1 MYPSGSWRNPP
12 PGTPVKG
19 EPDKDHQLG
28 QKVTDLQ
35 DPIARSNF
43 RVVVIKPDEVEAT
56 DISNPETARR
66 RKYTFVADAQDGKET
81 EDPNQTTIKE
91 PQLATPAAKSPEN
104 NFPNGGLH
112 AWLQVLGAFF
122 LVFNSCHLHFERG
135 IINSFGAYQTY
146 YQTALTSSFSTA
158 IPWIGTVQ
166 AFLLIM
172 GIIAYPIYDRGCIR
186 TLIITGTTMAVFGLM
201 MTSLASRYWE
211 IFLAQGLCGGLGMG
225 CLYVPSVAI
234 VLTYFSTKRAM
245 AVGLTSAGG
254 ILYPIIFRRLQTTL
268 GFGWATRI
276 IALIVLATQ
285 LVSLFLL
292 RARTSPTEPRALFE
306 SGAFREVPFTLFTL
320 GFFFFLSGLY
330 APYFYVPIYAERI
343 IGTSPDFA
351 FYLLAIINAGSF
363 VGRVLPPLIAHRL
376 GAYSTFL
383 PSLFV
388 TALIGFNWISVH
400 SVEGIVV
407 FSIFYGS
414 FSGAVLALPP
424 TVIVALSPNVRFAG
438 TRIGMSFGAAGLGV
452 LVGNPI
458 YGAIVDIPSG
468 KFVGAQG
475 FAAGMMMAG
484 SGLILASR
492 FMRLRSHKDTM
503 L

>member
-1 MYPSGSWRNPP
+1 MPIVHSSEKELADKNNPP
-12 PGTPVKG
+12 LFTKS
-19 EPDKDHQLG
+19 K
-28 QKVTDLQ
+28 
-35 DPIARSNF
+35 
-43 RVVVIKPDEVEAT
+43 
-56 DISNPETARR
+56 
-66 RKYTFVADAQDGKET
+66 
-81 EDPNQTTIKE
+81 DPNHNTTTKE
-91 PQLATPAAKSPEN
+91 PMLATPAAKSPEN

-122 LVFNSCHLHFERG
+122 LVFNSWG

-146 YQTALTSSFSTA
+146 YQTALTSSSSSA
-158 IPWIGTVQ
+158 ISWIGTVQ
-166 AFLLIM
+166 AFLLIIM
-172 GIIAYPIYDRGCIR
+172 GIIAGPIYDRGYIR
-186 TLIITGTTMAVFGLM
+186 TLIIAGTTMAVFGLM

-211 IFLAQGLCGGLGMG
+211 IFLAQGLCVGLGMG

-234 VLTYFSTKRAM
+234 VSTYFSTKRAM

-254 ILYPIIFRRLQTTL
+254 SLSGILYPIIFRRLQPTL

-285 LVSLFLL
+285 LVSLILL
-292 RARTSPTEPRALFE
+292 RARTSPTEPRALLE
-306 SGAFREVPFTLFTL
+306 PGAFRELPFTLFTL

-343 IGTSPDFA
+343 IGTSPDLA

-363 VGRVLPPLIAHRL
+363 FGRVLPPLIAHRF
-376 GAYSTFL
+376 GAYNTLL
-383 PSLFV
+383 PCLFM
-388 TALIGFNWISVH
+388 TALIGFTWISVH

-407 FSIFYGS
+407 FGIFYGF

-424 TVIVALSPNVRFAG
+424 TVIVALSPDVRFAG

-468 KFVGAQG
+468 RFVGAQG

-484 SGLILASR
+484 SALIVASR
-492 FMRLRSHKDTM
+492 LMRLISHKDVM
-503 L
+503 M